1 MGGRK
6 AQVALFVLAGL
17 ILLFMVVLAIY
28 LVSQKRAE
36 TATTTNEQLE
46 LQNNPELAAEKA
58 RMQERVDKC
67 LEQVS
72 GEAVQELST
81 SSLQVNTIPEAESAL
96 SDEISA
102 KFPDCFFRYNTAG
115 KLTVTADQ
123 PKITVSLGAD
133 QMNVHAEYGAR
144 GELDGK
150 TYTLKAY
157 DGAVP
162 TQLRTMLER
171 GFALSQALSGATP
184 TGSGGK
190 LDAASLATAKEFID
204 DDCYVNLYAY
214 EDQGIYADLLTH
226 DDGTLTAY
234 FFDYKNA
241 KPGELPPSVSR
252 DLPKCVP
259 KNTPSPQQTQNLV
272 ALTPTCPSGSKT
284 PCPINTKL
292 DTTKLPEG
300 FTIISALDINP
311 LTLTLNAS
319 QYPPGD
325 YFAVAQGTDANGV
338 LVSQPF
344 TITIT

>member
-1 MGGRK
+1 
-6 AQVALFVLAGL
+6 
-17 ILLFMVVLAIY
+17 
-28 LVSQKRAE
+28 
-36 TATTTNEQLE
+36 
-46 LQNNPELAAEKA
+46 
-58 RMQERVDKC
+58 
-67 LEQVS
+67 
-72 GEAVQELST
+72 
-81 SSLQVNTIPEAESAL
+81 VNTIPEAESAL

-133 QMNVHAEYGAR
+133 KMNVHAEYGAK
-144 GELDGK
+144 GALDGK
-150 TYTLKAY
+150 TFTLKAY
-157 DGAVP
+157 DGTVP
-162 TQLRTMLER
+162 TQLRLMLER
-171 GFALSQALSGATP
+171 GFALSQALAGATP
-184 TGSGGK
+184 TGGGGQ
-190 LDAASLATAKEFID
+190 LDAASLAAAKEFID

-241 KPGELPPSVSR
+241 QPGAPPTPIPVNLPQ
-252 DLPKCVP
+252 CVP
-259 KNTPSPQQTQNLV
+259 KNTPSPQQTPNLA
-272 ALTPTCPSGSKT
+272 ALTPPPCASGSKT
-284 PCPINTKL
+284 PCSIQL

-311 LTLTLNAS
+311 LTLTLDAS

-338 LVSQPF
+338 IVSQPF